1 MVHLLSTPA
10 VARVVRAGYLVPANS
25 EVALSDE
32 FLQPGRLPEHSSVFN
47 NSVRAIQIPPLLSVW
62 PELED
67 ELAPELDQLVQVPV
81 LDDLEERLAEIDE
94 ESRTILESDTATPSE
109 G

>member
-1 MVHLLSTPA
+1 
-10 VARVVRAGYLVPANS
+10 
-25 EVALSDE
+25 
-32 FLQPGRLPEHSSVFN
+32 
-47 NSVRAIQIPPLLSVW
+47 VW